1 MHKRAAVSAHLQ
13 HTGSQDHLSDPLG
26 RMAQPQNRRGLIA
39 RFAHACVQQHIAGDL
54 ALVDGDDPR
63 LAELERSIEKTA
75 HRHDPGSWARLRTIP
90 GVGNILALVRR
101 YAIEAIARFPR
112 VQAFVSYSR
121 LVKRARASHGQR
133 QGTSDKKIA
142 NAHLTWAFAE
152 AAVRFL
158 KHNEPGQQYLATLA
172 TTHGNGKALSI
183 LAHTLGRA
191 VYCMLTPHLACD
203 QATFLA
209 TEGWRERPTLA
220 SHWSQRG
227 TRHTP
232 VASTRG
238 LRLVGH
244 EPAPAVHVPNS
255 TPGILWR

>member
-112 VQAFVSYSR
+112 VQAFVSDSR
-121 LVKRARASHGQR
+121 LVTRARESHGQR
-133 QGTSDKKIA
+133 HGTRGKKIGTA
-142 NAHLTWAFAE
+142 PRPWAFSE
-152 AAVRFL
+152 AAGRLL
-158 KHNEPGQQYLATLA
+158 KHNEPAHKSLATRA
-172 TTHGNGKALSI
+172 TTHGQGQALSI
-183 LAHTLGRA
+183 LAHQRGRA
-191 VYCMLTPHLACD
+191 VYVRLTPHVAFA

-209 TEGWRERPTLA
+209 T
-220 SHWSQRG
+220 
-227 TRHTP
+227 
-232 VASTRG
+232 
-238 LRLVGH
+238 
-244 EPAPAVHVPNS
+244 
-255 TPGILWR
+255 